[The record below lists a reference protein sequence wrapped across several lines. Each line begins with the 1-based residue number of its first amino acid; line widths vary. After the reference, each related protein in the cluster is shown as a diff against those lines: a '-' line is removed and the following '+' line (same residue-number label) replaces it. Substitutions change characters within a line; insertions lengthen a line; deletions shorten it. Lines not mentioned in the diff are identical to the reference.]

1 MRIKQIT
8 EASPMGFFKGL
19 GKTAMSKVSNKA
31 AGSLETG
38 KFANHLKN
46 QFELYLGQSNLTPT
60 MSALTQWL
68 QKIGY
73 PMTSA
78 EQVIKKYPQYS
89 GTTPSTTSA
98 TTPATSA
105 PTTTPSPEQIRQQ
118 KQAIAAKA
126 AQAQMT
132 PKPAASTTPSVPLSP
147 EQIRQQ
153 KQAIAAK
160 AAQAQMTPKPVSEDI
175 NKILPD
181 NVINDVLNAVASDF
195 VSGGYQLNS
204 KTTSSQTPANIQT
217 KKPKIKMTP
226 NIRAAVEAYRNMS
239 DTEKNAFLSLF
250 PR

>member
-105 PTTTPSPEQIRQQ
+105 TTTTPSPEQIRQQ
-118 KQAIAAKA
+118 KQAISAKA

-132 PKPAASTTPSVPLSP
+132 PKT
-147 EQIRQQ
+147 
-153 KQAIAAK
+153 
-160 AAQAQMTPKPVSEDI
+160 VSEDI

-195 VSGGYQLNS
+195 VSGGYQLTN
-204 KTTSSQTPANIQT
+204 KTTSSQTPTNIQT